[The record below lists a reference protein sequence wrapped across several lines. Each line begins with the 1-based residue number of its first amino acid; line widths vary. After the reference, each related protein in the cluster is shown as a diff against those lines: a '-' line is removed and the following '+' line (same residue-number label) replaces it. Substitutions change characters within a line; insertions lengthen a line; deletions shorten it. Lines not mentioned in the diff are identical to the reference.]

1 MTAPPVGL
9 PPGLFAF
16 FDDLRGDNSKTFW
29 AANKDRWEREVRTPF
44 RSVVDVLAEEF
55 GPLRVFR
62 PNRDVRFSADKSPYR
77 TWTGATSESHAV
89 GGIGYYLEASAVGV
103 VTGYGTMVM
112 TPGQLRRFRAAV
124 DDETSG
130 LELRA
135 DRRGSG
141 RALAALVARGR
152 AAAAD
157 RPARV
162 LRRPSPHPPAAL
174 EGGGGHPGVG
184 CGRVDAHPGDPRGRP
199 GSVARRGPAQVLA
212 GRACRARRGS

>member
-130 LELRA
+130 QELEQIGA
-135 DRRGSG
+135 
-141 RALAALVARGR
+141 ALAECSLPLSHGAEQPLRTTPRGFSADHPRIHLLRWKGVVVVREWSVAEWMHTPEILEAARGVWR
-152 AAAAD
+152 AAAPLKSWLDMHVTSAVV
-157 RPARV
+157 P
-162 LRRPSPHPPAAL
+162 
-174 EGGGGHPGVG
+174 
-184 CGRVDAHPGDPRGRP
+184 
-199 GSVARRGPAQVLA
+199 
-212 GRACRARRGS
+212 